1 MSIGLIDQD
10 CLKNKKDFFY
20 DLDIM
25 KLASYYKSKREI
37 TKLLLDPMEYTQYTQ
52 TFFVKNRFDYKL
64 FSELFKDKR
73 ITYRGYAFY
82 GQFLA
87 PLPDDIEKAIP
98 DPSIYDTYLKFNNNI
113 ADRRIPTLQAIE
125 NSCHARLSKDGTI
138 CNTPIENIL
147 YRDTDSVCLY
157 DFNIFDLQDLRA
169 SMEQIKDKSLKL
181 RFSPISSDLEDIKYI
196 LNNYKLNAENHL
208 IYGETVN
215 QDQLEEI
222 IALGRA
228 HKDRIKVQVLRD
240 FDPYDSDKKFYQ
252 INYAM
257 NTILALKNAKTRIHT
272 YIDPH
277 DIDEKTA
284 FLNNISYWSNRNHS
298 DISLYRFMHEIRKT
312 SVGQFDKLAQEN
324 DVFKYLYIT
333 NPSQWERTI

>member
-125 NSCHARLSKDGTI
+125 NS
-138 CNTPIENIL
+138 
-147 YRDTDSVCLY
+147 
-157 DFNIFDLQDLRA
+157 
-169 SMEQIKDKSLKL
+169 
-181 RFSPISSDLEDIKYI
+181 
-196 LNNYKLNAENHL
+196 
-208 IYGETVN
+208 
-215 QDQLEEI
+215 
-222 IALGRA
+222 
-228 HKDRIKVQVLRD
+228 
-240 FDPYDSDKKFYQ
+240 
-252 INYAM
+252 
-257 NTILALKNAKTRIHT
+257 
-272 YIDPH
+272 
-277 DIDEKTA
+277 
-284 FLNNISYWSNRNHS
+284 
-298 DISLYRFMHEIRKT
+298 
-312 SVGQFDKLAQEN
+312 
-324 DVFKYLYIT
+324 
-333 NPSQWERTI
+333 

>member
-73 ITYRGYAFY
+73 IAYRGYAFY

-113 ADRRIPTLQAIE
+113 ADRRVPTLQAIE

-169 SMEQIKDKSLKL
+169 SIEQIKDKFLKL

-196 LNNYKLNAENHL
+196 LNNYKLNSENHL
-208 IYGETVN
+208 IYGETAN

-240 FDPYDSDKKFYQ
+240 FNPYDSGKKFYQ

-298 DISLYRFMHEIRKT
+298 DISLYRFVHEIRKT

-333 NPSQWERTI
+333 KPSEWERTI

>member
-52 TFFVKNRFDYKL
+52 TFFIKNRFDYKL

-73 ITYRGYAFY
+73 LTYRGYAFY

-87 PLPDDIEKAIP
+87 PLPDDIERAIP
-98 DPSIYDTYLKFNNNI
+98 DPSIYDTYLKFNDDI
-113 ADRRIPTLQAIE
+113 AGRRIPKLLSIE

-169 SMEQIKDKSLKL
+169 SIEQIKDKSLKL

-215 QDQLEEI
+215 QEQLEEI
-222 IALGRA
+222 IVLGQA
-228 HKDRIKVQVLRD
+228 HKDRIKIQILRD
-240 FDPYDSDKKFYQ
+240 FNPYDSDKKFYQ

-324 DVFKYLYIT
+324 DIFKYLYIT
-333 NPSQWERTI
+333 KPSEWEKTI

>member
-98 DPSIYDTYLKFNNNI
+98 DPSIYDTYLKFNDNV

-181 RFSPISSDLEDIKYI
+181 RFPPISSDLEDIKYI
-196 LNNYKLNAENHL
+196 LNNYRLNKENHL

-215 QDQLEEI
+215 QEQLEEI

-228 HKDRIKVQVLRD
+228 HKDRIKIQILRD
-240 FDPYDSDKKFYQ
+240 FNPYDSDKKFYQ

-324 DVFKYLYIT
+324 DIFKYLYIT
-333 NPSQWERTI
+333 KPSEWEKTI

>member
-113 ADRRIPTLQAIE
+113 ADRRVPTLQAIE

-147 YRDTDSVCLY
+147 YRDTDSICLY

-240 FDPYDSDKKFYQ
+240 FNPYDTDKKFYQ

-298 DISLYRFMHEIRKT
+298 DISLYRFVHEIRKT

-333 NPSQWERTI
+333 KPSEWERTI

>member
-113 ADRRIPTLQAIE
+113 ADRRVPTLQAIE

-147 YRDTDSVCLY
+147 YRDTDSICLY

-240 FDPYDSDKKFYQ
+240 FNPYDTDKKFYQ

>member
-196 LNNYKLNAENHL
+196 LNNYKLNSENHL
-208 IYGETVN
+208 IYGETAN

-240 FDPYDSDKKFYQ
+240 FNPYDSDKKFYQ

>member
-113 ADRRIPTLQAIE
+113 ADRRVPTLQAIE

-169 SMEQIKDKSLKL
+169 SIEQIKDKSLKL

-196 LNNYKLNAENHL
+196 LNNYKLNSENHL
-208 IYGETVN
+208 IYGETAN

-240 FDPYDSDKKFYQ
+240 FNPYDSDKKFYQ

-312 SVGQFDKLAQEN
+312 AIGQFDKLAQEN

>member
-113 ADRRIPTLQAIE
+113 ADRRVPTLQAIE

-240 FDPYDSDKKFYQ
+240 FNPYDSDKKFYQ